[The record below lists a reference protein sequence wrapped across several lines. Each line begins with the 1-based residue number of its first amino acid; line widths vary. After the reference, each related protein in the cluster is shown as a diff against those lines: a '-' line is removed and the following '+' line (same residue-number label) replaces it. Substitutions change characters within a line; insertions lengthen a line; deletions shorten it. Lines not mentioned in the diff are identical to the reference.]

1 MAQSGAPDEPLRN
14 IKSDSSEYTVGP
26 TVGLVHLLILLDGS
40 SDTVD
45 IFTGRYAGWQGWRP
59 MFAEHMGWMTQTF
72 AAHVH
77 LSVALIGHDLSVKL
91 GNCKRRTVVSTT
103 LMNEQ
108 DIYTIWYQYQQTITH
123 QQLNYQQRREL
134 LIGMLQN
141 ATTSMAECNQ
151 MADRMLGM
159 ESNLQADQYGHVQ
172 TEETTTTTTTTT
184 TAQTQGATAADPEM
198 LKQRYEFANH
208 FIQTSQQKNV
218 PVAQVDEVAENIRSG
233 KADNMVKEHF
243 EKVRMGTIQNMQL
256 PPPQLPQPVPQQA
269 MTPAPQHGYA
279 SSSLHQQSMASPAPQ
294 HAHLQLPQAMQPPKS
309 VQQQQAVTP
318 APQYGYASSS
328 SHQQSMASPA
338 PQYAQPQIPG
348 HQRQPSQT
356 VQQTVAPPASHYGYA
371 SSSSHQQGVTSPAP
385 QYALPQTPAYQPQ
398 PPPPVQQ
405 PVTTPAPQYGYASS
419 SSYQQGV
426 ASPTPQYAYPQSPAF
441 QPQRASQTAMFGG
454 QQYATTQTTTTTST
468 SSSSQQAQQGHIAQT
483 PGANSG
489 YGQPMQQQQLP
500 AAGQAPLQLTAAP
513 HDPNTVANFNQQGG
527 AAQQY
532 GYPGSPQPVVAHAG
546 QQFADPQAYGAGAQ
560 GYGQAMQS
568 PSYDQYGQH
577 TGPPEV
583 EASSSKIKKK
593 SKKSKK

>member
-1 MAQSGAPDEPLRN
+1 MAHHGSPGDPLEN
-14 IKSDSSEYTVGP
+14 IKSDSSTYTVGP
-26 TVGLVHLLILLDGS
+26 TVGLVYLLILLDAS

-59 MFAEHMGWMTQTF
+59 MFAGQMGWMT
-72 AAHVH
+72 
-77 LSVALIGHDLSVKL
+77 
-91 GNCKRRTVVSTT
+91 
-103 LMNEQ
+103 Q

-123 QQLNYQQRREL
+123 QQLNFQQRREL
-134 LIGMLQN
+134 LIRMLQ
-141 ATTSMAECNQ
+141 TTMTSITERNQ

-198 LKQRYEFANH
+198 LKQRYGFANH
-208 FIQTSQQKNV
+208 FIQTSQQKNI
-218 PVAQVDEVAENIRSG
+218 PVAQVDEIAENIRSG

-243 EKVRMGTIQNMQL
+243 EKVRMGTTQTMQL
-256 PPPQLPQPVPQQA
+256 QPPQLPQPVPQQA
-269 MTPAPQHGYA
+269 MTPAPQYGYA
-279 SSSLHQQSMASPAPQ
+279 SSSSHQQSVASPAQ
-294 HAHLQLPQAMQPPKS
+294 QYAHPQPPAS
-309 VQQQQAVTP
+309 QPQPQQPLQQAAMTP

-328 SHQQSMASPA
+328 SHQQSAASPA
-338 PQYAQPQIPG
+338 PQYPQPQIPG
-348 HQRQPSQT
+348 YQQQPAQPVQRT
-356 VQQTVAPPASHYGYA
+356 IAAPASQYGYA
-371 SSSSHQQGVTSPAP
+371 SSFSHQQGVASPAP
-385 QYALPQTPAYQPQ
+385 QHALPQTPAYQPQ
-398 PPPPVQQ
+398 PSRSIQQ
-405 PVTTPAPQYGYASS
+405 PVPTPAPKYGYASS
-419 SSYQQGV
+419 SSHGQGIT
-426 ASPTPQYAYPQSPAF
+426 SPAPQYACPQNPVY
-441 QPQRASQTAMFGG
+441 QPQRAAQTAMFGG
-454 QQYATTQTTTTTST
+454 HQYATTQTTTTTST
-468 SSSSQQAQQGHIAQT
+468 SSSSQQAQQGYIAQT

-489 YGQPMQQQQLP
+489 YTPRMQQQQLP

-546 QQFADPQAYGAGAQ
+546 QQFAGQQAYGAGAQ

-568 PSYDQYGQH
+568 PSYDQYGQNA
-577 TGPPEV
+577 GPPEV

>member
-1 MAQSGAPDEPLRN
+1 M
-14 IKSDSSEYTVGP
+14 YTVGP
-26 TVGLVHLLILLDGS
+26 TIGLECTLILLDDS

-59 MFAEHMGWMTQTF
+59 MFAGQMGWMTQ
-72 AAHVH
+72 HVCWRGRVDI
-77 LSVALIGHDLSVKL
+77 STSDLRNACAPQCRSDRTQSPKEL
-91 GNCKRRTVVSTT
+91 GDCKRHTVMSTT

-141 ATTSMAECNQ
+141 TATSMAECNQ

-159 ESNLQADQYGHVQ
+159 ESNLQADQYGHVH

-243 EKVRMGTIQNMQL
+243 EKVRMGTIQTMQL

-269 MTPAPQHGYA
+269 M
-279 SSSLHQQSMASPAPQ
+279 
-294 HAHLQLPQAMQPPKS
+294 
-309 VQQQQAVTP
+309 TP

-338 PQYAQPQIPG
+338 PQHAHLQLPQVMQPQKFVQQQQAMTPAPQYGSASSSSHQQSMASPAPQYAQPQVPG
-348 HQRQPSQT
+348 YQRQLPQP
-356 VQQTVAPPASHYGYA
+356 VQQTVAAPAPQYGSA
-371 SSSSHQQGVTSPAP
+371 SSSSHQQGVTSLSP

-398 PPPPVQQ
+398 PPPPVSQQ

-426 ASPTPQYAYPQSPAF
+426 ASPTLQYAYPQSPAYH
-441 QPQRASQTAMFGG
+441 PQRASQTAMFGG

-489 YGQPMQQQQLP
+489 YTQQQQQQLP
-500 AAGQAPLQLTAAP
+500 AAGQAPLQLKAAQ

-546 QQFADPQAYGAGAQ
+546 QQYADPQAYGASAQ

-568 PSYDQYGQH
+568 PSYDQYGQNA
-577 TGPPEV
+577 GPPEV

>member
-1 MAQSGAPDEPLRN
+1 MSFGFGGGGGIHNLMSRGEDVSQSWDRVYRDPYTGMWFSTDGTIWCTRRSAQRHQV
-14 IKSDSSEYTVGP
+14 K
-26 TVGLVHLLILLDGS
+26 LD
-40 SDTVD
+40 DTVD

-59 MFAEHMGWMTQTF
+59 MFAGQMGWMT
-72 AAHVH
+72 
-77 LSVALIGHDLSVKL
+77 
-91 GNCKRRTVVSTT
+91 
-103 LMNEQ
+103 Q

-123 QQLNYQQRREL
+123 QQLNFQQRREL
-134 LIGMLQN
+134 LIGMLKN
-141 ATTSMAECNQ
+141 TTTSMAECNQ

-159 ESNLQADQYGHVQ
+159 ESNLRADQYGHVQ

-243 EKVRMGTIQNMQL
+243 EKVRTGTIQTMQL
-256 PPPQLPQPVPQQA
+256 PPPQLPRPVPQQA
-269 MTPAPQHGYA
+269 M
-279 SSSLHQQSMASPAPQ
+279 
-294 HAHLQLPQAMQPPKS
+294 
-309 VQQQQAVTP
+309 TP

-328 SHQQSMASPA
+328 SHQQSVASPAPQYAHPQLPLATRPQQPAQQQQAMTPAPQYGHASSSSYQQSVASPA
-338 PQYAQPQIPG
+338 PQYAQPQVPG
-348 HQRQPSQT
+348 YHRQPPQP
-356 VQQTVAPPASHYGYA
+356 VQQTIAAPAPQYGSA
-371 SSSSHQQGVTSPAP
+371 SSSSHQQGVTSPSP

-426 ASPTPQYAYPQSPAF
+426 ASPTPQYAYPQSPAY
-441 QPQRASQTAMFGG
+441 QPQRAAQTAMFGG

-483 PGANSG
+483 PGVNNA
-489 YGQPMQQQQLP
+489 YAQPMQQQQLP
-500 AAGQAPLQLTAAP
+500 ATGQPPLQLTAAS

-546 QQFADPQAYGAGAQ
+546 QQFADQQAYGAGAQ
-560 GYGQAMQS
+560 GYGQAMQL
-568 PSYDQYGQH
+568 PSYDQYGQNAR
-577 TGPPEV
+577 PPEV

>member
-1 MAQSGAPDEPLRN
+1 MAHFGPPKEPLGN
-14 IKSDSSEYTVGP
+14 IKSDSSTYTVGP

-59 MFAEHMGWMTQTF
+59 MFAGQMGWMT
-72 AAHVH
+72 
-77 LSVALIGHDLSVKL
+77 
-91 GNCKRRTVVSTT
+91 
-103 LMNEQ
+103 Q

-141 ATTSMAECNQ
+141 TTTSMTECNQ

-208 FIQTSQQKNV
+208 FIQTSQQRNV

-233 KADNMVKEHF
+233 KADNMVKEHS
-243 EKVRMGTIQNMQL
+243 EKVRMGTIQTMQL
-256 PPPQLPQPVPQQA
+256 PPAQLPKPVPQQA
-269 MTPAPQHGYA
+269 MTPAPQYGYA
-279 SSSLHQQSMASPAPQ
+279 SSSSHQQSMASPAPQ

-309 VQQQQAVTP
+309 VQQQQAMTP

-328 SHQQSMASPA
+328 SHQQ
-338 PQYAQPQIPG
+338 
-348 HQRQPSQT
+348 
-356 VQQTVAPPASHYGYA
+356 
-371 SSSSHQQGVTSPAP
+371 GVTSPSP
-385 QYALPQTPAYQPQ
+385 QHALPQTPAYQPQ

-426 ASPTPQYAYPQSPAF
+426 ASPTPQYAYPQSPAY

-527 AAQQY
+527 VAQQY

-568 PSYDQYGQH
+568 PSYDQYGQNA
-577 TGPPEV
+577 GPPEV

>member
-1 MAQSGAPDEPLRN
+1 MGPCVSRSANTYVGMYRWHILVHQKVRPG
-14 IKSDSSEYTVGP
+14 ISSET
-26 TVGLVHLLILLDGS
+26 
-40 SDTVD
+40 
-45 IFTGRYAGWQGWRP
+45 R
-59 MFAEHMGWMTQTF
+59 
-72 AAHVH
+72 
-77 LSVALIGHDLSVKL
+77 
-91 GNCKRRTVVSTT
+91 
-103 LMNEQ
+103 

-123 QQLNYQQRREL
+123 QQLNFQQRREL
-134 LIGMLQN
+134 LIRMLQTT
-141 ATTSMAECNQ
+141 TTSITECNQ

-184 TAQTQGATAADPEM
+184 SQNQGSTAADPEL

-208 FIQTSQQKNV
+208 FIRTSQQKNI
-218 PVAQVDEVAENIRSG
+218 PVALVDDVAGNIRSG
-233 KADNMVKEHF
+233 KVDDKVREHF
-243 EKVRMGTIQNMQL
+243 EKVRMGTIQTMQL
-256 PPPQLPQPVPQQA
+256 PPPQLPQPVQQQA
-269 MTPAPQHGYA
+269 MTPAPQYGHA
-279 SSSLHQQSMASPAPQ
+279 SSSSYQQSIASPTPQ
-294 HAHLQLPQAMQPPKS
+294 YAHPQPPASQPQRLQLQQS
-309 VQQQQAVTP
+309 VQQQAMTP

-328 SHQQSMASPA
+328 SHQQSVASPA

-348 HQRQPSQT
+348 YQRQPTQT
-356 VQQTVAPPASHYGYA
+356 VQPTVATPASQYGYA

-385 QYALPQTPAYQPQ
+385 QYVLPQTPAYQPQ

-419 SSYQQGV
+419 SSYGQGV
-426 ASPTPQYAYPQSPAF
+426 SSPAPQYAYPQSPTY
-441 QPQRASQTAMFGG
+441 QPQHAQQTAMFGG
-454 QQYATTQTTTTTST
+454 HQFATTQMTTTTST

-489 YGQPMQQQQLP
+489 YTQQQQQLP

-513 HDPNTVANFNQQGG
+513 YDPNTVANFSQQGG

-532 GYPGSPQPVVAHAG
+532 GYPGSPQPVIAHAG
-546 QQFADPQAYGAGAQ
+546 QQFADQQAYGANAQ
-560 GYGQAMQS
+560 SYGQAMQS
-568 PSYDQYGQH
+568 PGYDQYGQN